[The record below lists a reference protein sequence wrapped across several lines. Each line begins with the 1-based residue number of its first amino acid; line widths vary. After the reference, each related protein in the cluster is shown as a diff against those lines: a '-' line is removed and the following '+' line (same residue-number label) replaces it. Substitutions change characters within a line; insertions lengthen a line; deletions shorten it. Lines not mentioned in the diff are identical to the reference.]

1 MIRITLSSRPKLF
14 RVINVAHLFGV
25 TWLLSIT
32 AFAGVLLHAIFASK
46 GITEQHSTALVF
58 VVLTGLFAFLG
69 ALLLYL
75 IHFLFLR
82 KKSTKEHSRS
92 SRIVTALLVTL
103 VILFIGVVAIKGAY
117 NLGKAN
123 EYRGTQNTSEST
135 NTPTPVV
142 TEKGKYIQPNKVVA
156 EPSPTSFQNAQQQNN
171 LVSCYVYGQTFNLTP
186 EKCRY
191 YQSEEGG
198 ANKALNSGSY
208 TPPTQYGTTQT
219 STPIPTSAPDK
230 YHSAQEDCR
239 KSCYSTYQNY
249 PDTSLAKQQCVNSC
263 N

>member
-1 MIRITLSSRPKLF
+1 MIRKTLSSRPKLF
-14 RVINVAHLFGV
+14 RVINVAHLFGI

-32 AFAGVLLHAIFASK
+32 AFVGVLLHAIFANK
-46 GITEQHSTALVF
+46 GITEQHSTVLVF

-69 ALLLYL
+69 ASLLYL

-82 KKSTKEHSRS
+82 KKSTKEHSTS

-103 VILFIGVVAIKGAY
+103 VILFIGVVAVKGAY
-117 NLGKAN
+117 NLGKAS
-123 EYRGTQNTSEST
+123 EYRGIQNTTET
-135 NTPTPVV
+135 METPSPVV
-142 TEKGKYIQPNKVVA
+142 TGKEKYIQPNKV
-156 EPSPTSFQNAQQQNN
+156 EPSPTSLQNVQQQNN

-191 YQSEEGG
+191 YQSEEAG
-198 ANKALNSGSY
+198 ANKSLNSGSY
-208 TPPTQYGTTQT
+208 TPPTQYGSTQT
-219 STPIPTSAPDK
+219 STPIPTTAPDK
-230 YHSAQEDCR
+230 YHSSQEECR
-239 KSCYSTYQNY
+239 KSCYATYQNY